1 MDINNK
7 KKYCSDVKNVKQWLH
22 STKERCDSLKSHM
35 KYMKMLYH
43 DMPKIQENKKTLY
56 SPNWKDSKIKTS
68 NNDQTIISKQMNY
81 NNSLENYSDIEYNII
96 HKDEPITSSLV
107 NIISKIN
114 LQDKE
119 EEKLQNFDKQKAAGI
134 SSITPRTYDIQNIHI
149 QSKSLLPIQKENMVV
164 CIMFKS

>member
-1 MDINNK
+1 MFI
-7 KKYCSDVKNVKQWLH
+7 YLDVKNVKQWLH

-81 NNSLENYSDIEYNII
+81 NNSLENYSDIECMFVNENDVININ
-96 HKDEPITSSLV
+96 V
-107 NIISKIN
+107 
-114 LQDKE
+114 
-119 EEKLQNFDKQKAAGI
+119 
-134 SSITPRTYDIQNIHI
+134 
-149 QSKSLLPIQKENMVV
+149 
-164 CIMFKS
+164 